1 MFLPLVVPNDYTLE
15 RDNRELQRYGF
26 YTYRFSNYTLE
37 RDNRELQRFKTI
49 RMAFYYYTLER
60 DNRELQRMPLVYPP
74 LEIIPLREIIGNY
87 NL

>member
-1 MFLPLVVPNDYTLE
+1 MPVSRLRISYYTLE
-15 RDNRELQRYGF
+15 RDNRELQLAILNTF
-26 YTYRFSNYTLE
+26 LVINYTLE
-37 RDNRELQRFKTI
+37 RDNRELQPQNKAVKLVF
-49 RMAFYYYTLER
+49 YYTLER